1 MPDAP
6 APPPPVL
13 PVFVSGARI
22 VPRTIIVEPSPPP
35 PVFFLKQVS
44 RGLILGCNDPRPSEL
59 R

>member
-1 MPDAP
+1 MLALQVIVPDAP

-35 PVFFLKQVS
+35 PAFFLKQV
-44 RGLILGCNDPRPSEL
+44 RGYTPT
-59 R
+59 